1 MLFLIFV
8 TKGANVINLK
18 TKAKNLRSQVSRI
31 FEGSKRRPGSRWK
44 VHLMWGKVLTA
55 CFEGKGAA
63 QARCVCSAKLS
74 KVLELCTL

>member
-1 MLFLIFV
+1 MRFV

-31 FEGSKRRPGSRWK
+31 FEGSKRRQGSRWK

-55 CFEGKGAA
+55 VRCL
-63 QARCVCSAKLS
+63 QALPALRERVQLKQNVFDLQN
-74 KVLELCTL
+74 